1 MEGQCFAFQVL
12 PVIIYFSTCLNVLH
26 YLGWLEAVI
35 TRVALLIKLTLRV
48 TGVEALCAAGNIFV
62 GQGEAPI
69 YIRSFLAS
77 MTKSEIHAVM
87 VTGFATIS
95 CDVMAAYVT
104 QGISPV
110 HLITATVMNAPASLA
125 VSKILY
131 PELGRSKV
139 CRQQEKLQVTQVYT
153 NIMEAAIGGAASVVS
168 LVASITAHLITWVS
182 VLYFINHVIAWLG
195 NIVCYNGL
203 DFEMIC
209 GTLLQPLVYLMGVEW
224 EDAAL
229 VAQLFVIKTCINEF
243 VAYERLATMIKTRT
257 HCLDGP
263 KLKVCF

>member
-62 GQGEAPI
+62 GQ
-69 YIRSFLAS
+69 
-77 MTKSEIHAVM
+77 
-87 VTGFATIS
+87 
-95 CDVMAAYVT
+95 
-104 QGISPV
+104 ISPV